1 VRSNRNSGKN
11 RYIPRPVEL
20 KARMLGNSNS
30 AEGKHKN
37 DITKIDDK
45 HGKYVAKIVTKKI
58 IGDIG

>member
-1 VRSNRNSGKN
+1 
-11 RYIPRPVEL
+11 
-20 KARMLGNSNS
+20 MLGNSNG

-58 IGDIG
+58 IGDMLRYLA